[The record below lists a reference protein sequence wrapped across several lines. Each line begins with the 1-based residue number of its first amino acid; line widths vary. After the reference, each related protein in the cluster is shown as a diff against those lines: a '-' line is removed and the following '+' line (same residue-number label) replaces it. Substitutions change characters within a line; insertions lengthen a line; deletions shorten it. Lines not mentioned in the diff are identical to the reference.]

1 MDPYPLIWADAV
13 VHPHQPS
20 KTRLPPKHRDKW
32 PGWVTHARIVDN
44 PVKGYTISALTRHA
58 KETASQN
65 MLRWKSKNDSSKGL
79 GRSMMTYCGIRQ
91 QI

>member
-1 MDPYPLIWADAV
+1 MR
-13 VHPHQPS
+13 PHQPG
-20 KTRLPPKHRDKW
+20 KTRLSPKRRNQW
-32 PGWVTHARIVDN
+32 RGWVTHARIDEN
-44 PVKGYTISALTRHA
+44 PVKGGHTISALTRRA

-79 GRSMMTYCGIRQ
+79 GRSVMTHCGIRQ

>member
-13 VHPHQPS
+13 VRPHQPS
-20 KTRLPPKHRDKW
+20 KTRLPPKRHDKW
-32 PGWVTHARIVDN
+32 RGWVTLVRIDEN
-44 PVKGYTISALTRHA
+44 HVKGYTISTLTRRA

-65 MLRWKSKNDSSKGL
+65 VLRWKSKNDSSKGL
-79 GRSMMTYCGIRQ
+79 GRSMMTHCGIRQ

>member
-13 VHPHQPS
+13 VRS
-20 KTRLPPKHRDKW
+20 LVKLACLPRAVIN
-32 PGWVTHARIVDN
+32 GAVRVTHVRIDEN
-44 PVKGYTISALTRHA
+44 PVKGGHTISALTRRA

-79 GRSMMTYCGIRQ
+79 GHSVMTHCRIRQ
-91 QI
+91 QF